1 MNICISSKIIE
12 SANRYMIIFIE
23 LLKLISPDIVKKK
36 KKLKN
41 DLLIK

>member
-1 MNICISSKIIE
+1 MTTVPRDDLTDQ
-12 SANRYMIIFIE
+12 SANKYIIIFIE
-23 LLKLISPDIVKKK
+23 LLKIISPDIVKK